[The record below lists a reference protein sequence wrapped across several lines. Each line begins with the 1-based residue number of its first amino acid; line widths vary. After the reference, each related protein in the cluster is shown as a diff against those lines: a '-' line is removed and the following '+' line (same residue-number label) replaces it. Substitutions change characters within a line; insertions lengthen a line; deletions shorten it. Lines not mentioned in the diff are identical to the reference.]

1 MKVLIILLALSLPFL
16 EDIRKNEADLDNCV
30 ILLIQPIA
38 CHKCYVEIDESIREI
53 KNRKFNY
60 YILLESERRVTS
72 RKAAISIYEKNHGLK
87 PDKFIFARDSEAY
100 KKFQEDEGLT
110 YSPVLILIKNGKTE
124 IYSYNDIFRKEGNR
138 IDEILG
144 KITD

>member
-1 MKVLIILLALSLPFL
+1 MKMLIILLALSLPFL
-16 EDIRKNEADLDNCV
+16 EDIRKTEAELDNCV

-53 KNRKFNY
+53 ENRKFNY

-100 KKFQEDEGLT
+100 KKFQEEEGLT
-110 YSPVLILIKNGKTE
+110 YSPVLILIQEGKTE
-124 IYSYNDIFRKEGNR
+124 IFAYGDIYKKGGNR
-138 IDEILG
+138 IKEILG
-144 KITD
+144 KMKE